1 MVILRDPSGKHPI
14 QVLEQNYRADPISES
29 LLLSLN
35 EGKTIDF
42 LVQRENKQE
51 VVTGKIIRSGYTPH
65 NYMASREKDWGSRSF
80 ITQETLE
87 IAGGAP
93 APHSHSLSPQQM
105 PRFLIPRMLGRLL
118 QVRRQDDTTRALA
131 CHFDWDD
138 VPDIFRDDVGGY
150 EINFVLCIRLLPACA
165 EMAIV
170 RFIHL
175 RSSRFH
181 LHPQEA
187 SAGLHHEVVACAVS
201 PGFDDAQSQLGGPR
215 HETHLRQLAPQ
226 L

>member
-1 MVILRDPSGKHPI
+1 M
-14 QVLEQNYRADPISES
+14 
-29 LLLSLN
+29 LSLN

-42 LVQRENKQE
+42 LVQRENKQV

-93 APHSHSLSPQQM
+93 APHSHLLSPQQM
-105 PRFLIPRMLGRLL
+105 PRLFVTSVLGGL

-131 CHFDWDD
+131 CHLDRHD

-150 EINFVLCIRLLPACA
+150 EINFFVYGFCRPVLRW
-165 EMAIV
+165 
-170 RFIHL
+170 
-175 RSSRFH
+175 
-181 LHPQEA
+181 
-187 SAGLHHEVVACAVS
+187 
-201 PGFDDAQSQLGGPR
+201 QS
-215 HETHLRQLAPQ
+215 
-226 L
+226 

>member
-1 MVILRDPSGKHPI
+1 PAL
-14 QVLEQNYRADPISES
+14 SEV
-29 LLLSLN
+29 
-35 EGKTIDF
+35 E
-42 LVQRENKQE
+42 
-51 VVTGKIIRSGYTPH
+51 
-65 NYMASREKDWGSRSF
+65 
-80 ITQETLE
+80 
-87 IAGGAP
+87 GAP
-93 APHSHSLSPQQM
+93 APLSHSLSAQQV
-105 PRFLIPRMLGRLL
+105 PRFLIPRMLGRL

-131 CHFDWDD
+131 CHFDWND

-187 SAGLHHEVVACAVS
+187 SAGLLTRKFPIS
-201 PGFDDAQSQLGGPR
+201 GFAPSKLKLWQSAAPSASR
-215 HETHLRQLAPQ
+215 RQI
-226 L
+226 